1 MYDEEERQQELL
13 RRRAIRRR
21 HKMREKRRRVR
32 RRRFML
38 SVLVAA
44 IVLFCLIRLGMLAY
58 FAIHSRI
65 DKTEQQVGQTE
76 QIQSEKQTEQQT
88 ESSYSMAIITT
99 AAGLNVRTGPGTTYP
114 RVTTLSG
121 GTIFSTDAKKDNWS
135 QIAEGTYL
143 NDWLCSDYISR
154 LREEDGRATVTKS
167 TSLYAGPSAANFRT
181 IAPLETD
188 DVVRLLYSA
197 KVDGEMWYEVQI
209 QAYIGWIDADS
220 IRIHKKY

>member
-1 MYDEEERQQELL
+1 MYDEEERRQELL

-38 SVLVAA
+38 SVLIAA

-58 FAIHSRI
+58 SAIHSRI

-121 GTIFSTDAKKDNWS
+121 GTILSTDAKKDNWS

-143 NDWLCSDYISR
+143 NDWLCSDYISH
-154 LREEDGRATVTKS
+154 LREEDGRATVTKRV
-167 TSLYAGPSAANFRT
+167 SLYAGPSAANFQT

-220 IRIHKKY
+220 IRIHEKY

>member
-1 MYDEEERQQELL
+1 MYDEEERRQELL

-58 FAIHSRI
+58 SAIHSRI

-99 AAGLNVRTGPGTTYP
+99 AAGLNVRTGPGTIYP

-121 GTIFSTDAKKDNWS
+121 GTILSTDAEKDNWS
-135 QIAEGTYL
+135 QIAEGTYI

-167 TSLYAGPSAANFRT
+167 TSLYAGPSAANFGT

-220 IRIHKKY
+220 IRIHEKY

>member
-1 MYDEEERQQELL
+1 
-13 RRRAIRRR
+13 
-21 HKMREKRRRVR
+21 
-32 RRRFML
+32 ML

-58 FAIHSRI
+58 SAIHSRI

-121 GTIFSTDAKKDNWS
+121 GTILSTDAEKDNWS
-135 QIAEGTYL
+135 QIAEGTYI

>member
-1 MYDEEERQQELL
+1 MYDEEERRQELL

-58 FAIHSRI
+58 SAIHSRI
-65 DKTEQQVGQTE
+65 DKTEQQAGQTE
-76 QIQSEKQTEQQT
+76 QTQSEKQTEQT

-114 RVTTLSG
+114 RATTLSG
-121 GTIFSTDAKKDNWS
+121 GTILSTDAEKDNWS
-135 QIAEGTYL
+135 QIAE
-143 NDWLCSDYISR
+143 R
-154 LREEDGRATVTKS
+154 LAVFG
-167 TSLYAGPSAANFRT
+167 LYFPSARGGRPRDRDKEHQPVCGTVCGKFPDDCTARDRRCHSAAVFR
-181 IAPLETD
+181 
-188 DVVRLLYSA
+188 
-197 KVDGEMWYEVQI
+197 KG
-209 QAYIGWIDADS
+209 
-220 IRIHKKY
+220 

>member
-1 MYDEEERQQELL
+1 MYDEEERRQELL

-58 FAIHSRI
+58 SAIHNRI
-65 DKTEQQVGQTE
+65 DKTEQQAGQTE
-76 QIQSEKQTEQQT
+76 QT

-99 AAGLNVRTGPGTTYP
+99 AAGLNVRTGSGTTYP

-121 GTIFSTDAKKDNWS
+121 GTILSTDAEKDNWS
-135 QIAEGTYL
+135 QIAEGTYI

-220 IRIHKKY
+220 IRIHEKY

>member
-1 MYDEEERQQELL
+1 MYDEEERRQELL

-58 FAIHSRI
+58 SAIHSRI
-65 DKTEQQVGQTE
+65 DKTEQ
-76 QIQSEKQTEQQT
+76 IQSEKQTEQT

-121 GTIFSTDAKKDNWS
+121 GTILSTDAEKDNWS
-135 QIAEGTYL
+135 QIAEGTYV

-167 TSLYAGPSAANFRT
+167 ASLYAGPSAANFRT

-197 KVDGEMWYEVQI
+197 KVGGETWYEVQI
-209 QAYIGWIDADS
+209 QAYIGWMDADS
-220 IRIHKKY
+220 IRIHEKH

>member
-1 MYDEEERQQELL
+1 MYDEEERRQELL

-44 IVLFCLIRLGMLAY
+44 IVLFCLIRLGLLAY
-58 FAIHSRI
+58 SAIHSRI
-65 DKTEQQVGQTE
+65 DKTEQQAGQTE
-76 QIQSEKQTEQQT
+76 QTQSEKQTEQT

-121 GTIFSTDAKKDNWS
+121 GTILSTDAEKDNWS
-135 QIAEGTYL
+135 QM
-143 NDWLCSDYISR
+143 
-154 LREEDGRATVTKS
+154 
-167 TSLYAGPSAANFRT
+167 
-181 IAPLETD
+181 ETE

-197 KVDGEMWYEVQI
+197 KVGGETWYEVQI

-220 IRIHKKY
+220 IRIHEKH

>member
-1 MYDEEERQQELL
+1 MYDEEERRQELL

-38 SVLVAA
+38 SVLIAA
-44 IVLFCLIRLGMLAY
+44 LVLFCLIRLGLLAY
-58 FAIHSRI
+58 SAIHSRI
-65 DKTEQQVGQTE
+65 DKTEQQAGQTE

-99 AAGLNVRTGPGTTYP
+99 AAGLNVRTGPRTTYP

-121 GTIFSTDAKKDNWS
+121 GTIFSTDAEKDNWS
-135 QIAEGTYL
+135 QIAEGTYV

>member
-1 MYDEEERQQELL
+1 MYDEEERRQELL
-13 RRRAIRRR
+13 RRRAIRRG

-121 GTIFSTDAKKDNWS
+121 GTILSTDAEKDNWS
-135 QIAEGTYL
+135 QIAEGTYI

-220 IRIHKKY
+220 IRIHEKY

>member
-1 MYDEEERQQELL
+1 MYDEEERRQELL

-44 IVLFCLIRLGMLAY
+44 IVLFCLIRLGMLVY
-58 FAIHSRI
+58 SAIHSRI
-65 DKTEQQVGQTE
+65 DKTEQQAGQTE
-76 QIQSEKQTEQQT
+76 RTQSEKQTEQT

-121 GTIFSTDAKKDNWS
+121 GTILSTDAEKDNWS
-135 QIAEGTYL
+135 QIAEGIYI

-188 DVVRLLYSA
+188 DAVRLLYSA
-197 KVDGEMWYEVQI
+197 KVDGEMWYKVQI

-220 IRIHKKY
+220 IRIHEKY

>member
-1 MYDEEERQQELL
+1 MYDEEERRQELL

-58 FAIHSRI
+58 SAIHSRI
-65 DKTEQQVGQTE
+65 DKTEQQAGQTE
-76 QIQSEKQTEQQT
+76 QTQSEKQTEQT

-114 RVTTLSG
+114 RVTTISG
-121 GTIFSTDAKKDNWS
+121 GTILSTDAEKDNWS
-135 QIAEGTYL
+135 QIAEGTYI

-154 LREEDGRATVTKS
+154 LREEDGRATVTKN

-188 DVVRLLYSA
+188 DVIRLLYSA
-197 KVDGEMWYEVQI
+197 KVDSEMWYEVQI
-209 QAYIGWIDADS
+209 QAYIGWINADS
-220 IRIHKKY
+220 IRIHEKY

>member
-1 MYDEEERQQELL
+1 MYDEEERRQELL

-58 FAIHSRI
+58 SAIHSRI

-121 GTIFSTDAKKDNWS
+121 GTILSTDAKKDNWS
-135 QIAEGTYL
+135 QIAEETYL

-220 IRIHKKY
+220 IRIHEKY

>member
-1 MYDEEERQQELL
+1 MYDEEERRQELL

-58 FAIHSRI
+58 SAIHSRI
-65 DKTEQQVGQTE
+65 DKTEQQAGQTE
-76 QIQSEKQTEQQT
+76 QTQSEKQTEQT

-99 AAGLNVRTGPGTTYP
+99 AAGLNVRAGPGTTYP

-121 GTIFSTDAKKDNWS
+121 VTILSTDAEKDNWS
-135 QIAEGTYL
+135 QIAEGTYI

-154 LREEDGRATVTKS
+154 LREEDGRATVIKS

-188 DVVRLLYSA
+188 DVIRLLYSA
-197 KVDGEMWYEVQI
+197 KVDGEMRYEVQI
-209 QAYIGWIDADS
+209 QAYIGWINADS
-220 IRIHKKY
+220 IRIHEKY

>member
-1 MYDEEERQQELL
+1 VYDEEERRQELL

-38 SVLVAA
+38 SVLIAA
-44 IVLFCLIRLGMLAY
+44 LVLFCLIRLGLLAY
-58 FAIHSRI
+58 SAIHSRI
-65 DKTEQQVGQTE
+65 DKTEQQAGQTE

-99 AAGLNVRTGPGTTYP
+99 AAGLNVRTGPRTTYP

-121 GTIFSTDAKKDNWS
+121 GTIFSTDAEKDNWS
-135 QIAEGTYL
+135 QIAEGTYV

-167 TSLYAGPSAANFRT
+167 TSLYAGPSAANFGT

-220 IRIHKKY
+220 IRIHEKY

>member
-1 MYDEEERQQELL
+1 
-13 RRRAIRRR
+13 
-21 HKMREKRRRVR
+21 
-32 RRRFML
+32 ML

-44 IVLFCLIRLGMLAY
+44 IVLFCLIRLGLLAY
-58 FAIHSRI
+58 SAIHSRM
-65 DKTEQQVGQTE
+65 DKTEQQAEQTE
-76 QIQSEKQTEQQT
+76 QIQSEKQTEQT

-121 GTIFSTDAKKDNWS
+121 GTIFSTDAEKDNWS
-135 QIAEGTYL
+135 QIAEGTYV

-167 TSLYAGPSAANFRT
+167 ASLYAGPSAANFQT
-181 IAPLETD
+181 IAPLETE

-197 KVDGEMWYEVQI
+197 KVGGETWYEVQI

-220 IRIHKKY
+220 IRIHEKH

>member
-1 MYDEEERQQELL
+1 
-13 RRRAIRRR
+13 
-21 HKMREKRRRVR
+21 
-32 RRRFML
+32 ML

-44 IVLFCLIRLGMLAY
+44 LVLFCLIRLGMLAY
-58 FAIHSRI
+58 SAIHSRI
-65 DKTEQQVGQTE
+65 DKTEQQAGQTE
-76 QIQSEKQTEQQT
+76 QTQSEKQTEQT

-121 GTIFSTDAKKDNWS
+121 GTILSTDAEKDNWS
-135 QIAEGTYL
+135 QIAEGTYI

-167 TSLYAGPSAANFRT
+167 TSLYAGPSAANFQT

-220 IRIHKKY
+220 IRIHEKY

>member
-1 MYDEEERQQELL
+1 
-13 RRRAIRRR
+13 
-21 HKMREKRRRVR
+21 
-32 RRRFML
+32 ML
-38 SVLVAA
+38 SVLIAA
-44 IVLFCLIRLGMLAY
+44 LVLFCLIRLGLLAY
-58 FAIHSRI
+58 SAIHSRI
-65 DKTEQQVGQTE
+65 DKTEQQAGQTE

-99 AAGLNVRTGPGTTYP
+99 AAGLNVRTGPRTTYP

-121 GTIFSTDAKKDNWS
+121 GTIFSTDAEKDNWS
-135 QIAEGTYL
+135 QIAEGTYV

-167 TSLYAGPSAANFRT
+167 TSLYAGPSAANFQT

-220 IRIHKKY
+220 IRIHEKY

>member
-1 MYDEEERQQELL
+1 MYDEEERRQELL

-58 FAIHSRI
+58 SAIHSRI
-65 DKTEQQVGQTE
+65 DKTEQQAEQTE
-76 QIQSEKQTEQQT
+76 QIQSEKQTEQT

-121 GTIFSTDAKKDNWS
+121 GTILSTDAEKDNWS
-135 QIAEGTYL
+135 QIAEGTYV

-154 LREEDGRATVTKS
+154 LRQISKRLHRWRQTMSFGCCIPQRLAAKRGTRFKYKHISAGSMRTASASMKNTKRNLLRAARQLGDYV
-167 TSLYAGPSAANFRT
+167 F
-181 IAPLETD
+181 I
-188 DVVRLLYSA
+188 
-197 KVDGEMWYEVQI
+197 
-209 QAYIGWIDADS
+209 
-220 IRIHKKY
+220 

>member
-1 MYDEEERQQELL
+1 MYDEEKRRQELL

-38 SVLVAA
+38 SVLIAA
-44 IVLFCLIRLGMLAY
+44 LVLFCLIRLGILAY
-58 FAIHSRI
+58 SAIHSRI
-65 DKTEQQVGQTE
+65 DKTEQQAGQTE
-76 QIQSEKQTEQQT
+76 QTQSEKQTEQT

-121 GTIFSTDAKKDNWS
+121 GTILSTDAEKDNWS
-135 QIAEGTYL
+135 QIAEGTYI

-154 LREEDGRATVTKS
+154 LREEDGRATVTKRV
-167 TSLYAGPSAANFRT
+167 SLYAGPSAANFRT

-220 IRIHKKY
+220 IHIHEKY

>member
-1 MYDEEERQQELL
+1 MYDEEERRQELL

-38 SVLVAA
+38 SVLIAA
-44 IVLFCLIRLGMLAY
+44 LVLFCLIRLGLLAY
-58 FAIHSRI
+58 SAIHSRI
-65 DKTEQQVGQTE
+65 DKTEQQAGQTE

-121 GTIFSTDAKKDNWS
+121 GTILSTDAEKDNWS
-135 QIAEGTYL
+135 QIAEGTYI

-167 TSLYAGPSAANFRT
+167 TSLYAGPSAANFGT

-220 IRIHKKY
+220 IRIHEKY

>member
-1 MYDEEERQQELL
+1 
-13 RRRAIRRR
+13 
-21 HKMREKRRRVR
+21 
-32 RRRFML
+32 ML

-58 FAIHSRI
+58 SAIHSRI
-65 DKTEQQVGQTE
+65 DKTEQQAGQTE
-76 QIQSEKQTEQQT
+76 QTQSEKQKTEQT

-121 GTIFSTDAKKDNWS
+121 GTILSTDAEKDNWS
-135 QIAEGTYL
+135 QIAEGTYI

-181 IAPLETD
+181 IASLETD

-220 IRIHKKY
+220 IRIHEKY

>member
-1 MYDEEERQQELL
+1 MYDEEERRQELL
-13 RRRAIRRR
+13 
-21 HKMREKRRRVR
+21 R

-38 SVLVAA
+38 SVLLAA

-58 FAIHSRI
+58 SAIHSRI
-65 DKTEQQVGQTE
+65 DKTEQQAEQTE
-76 QIQSEKQTEQQT
+76 QIQSEKQTEQA

-121 GTIFSTDAKKDNWS
+121 GTILSTNAEKDNWS
-135 QIAEGTYL
+135 QVAEGTYV

-167 TSLYAGPSAANFRT
+167 ASLYAGPSAANFQT

-197 KVDGEMWYEVQI
+197 KVGGETWYEVQI

-220 IRIHKKY
+220 IRIHEKH

>member
-1 MYDEEERQQELL
+1 MYDEEERRQELL
-13 RRRAIRRR
+13 RRR

-58 FAIHSRI
+58 SAIHSRI
-65 DKTEQQVGQTE
+65 DKTEQQAGQTE
-76 QIQSEKQTEQQT
+76 QTQSEKQTEQT

-99 AAGLNVRTGPGTTYP
+99 AAGLNVRAGPGTTYP

-121 GTIFSTDAKKDNWS
+121 GTILSTDAEKDNWS
-135 QIAEGTYL
+135 QIAEGTYI

-188 DVVRLLYSA
+188 DVIRLLYSA
-197 KVDGEMWYEVQI
+197 KVDSEMWYEVQI
-209 QAYIGWIDADS
+209 QAYIGWINADS
-220 IRIHKKY
+220 IRIHEKY

>member
-1 MYDEEERQQELL
+1 MYDEEERRQELL

-58 FAIHSRI
+58 SAIHSRI
-65 DKTEQQVGQTE
+65 DKTEQQAEQTE
-76 QIQSEKQTEQQT
+76 QIQSEKQTEQT

-121 GTIFSTDAKKDNWS
+121 GTILSTDAEKDNWS
-135 QIAEGTYL
+135 QIAEGTYV

-167 TSLYAGPSAANFRT
+167 TSLYAGPSAANFQT
-181 IAPLETD
+181 IAPLETE

-197 KVDGEMWYEVQI
+197 KVGGETWYEVQI

-220 IRIHKKY
+220 IRIHEKH

>member
-1 MYDEEERQQELL
+1 MYDEEERRQELL

-58 FAIHSRI
+58 SAIHSRI
-65 DKTEQQVGQTE
+65 DKTEQQAGQTE
-76 QIQSEKQTEQQT
+76 QTQSEKQTEQT

-99 AAGLNVRTGPGTTYP
+99 AAGLNVRAGPGTTYP

-121 GTIFSTDAKKDNWS
+121 GTILSTDAEKDNWS
-135 QIAEGTYL
+135 QIAEGTYI

-188 DVVRLLYSA
+188 DVIRLLYSA
-197 KVDGEMWYEVQI
+197 KVDSEMWYEVQI
-209 QAYIGWIDADS
+209 QAYIGWINADS
-220 IRIHKKY
+220 IRIHEKY

>member
-1 MYDEEERQQELL
+1 MYDEEERRQELL

-58 FAIHSRI
+58 SAIHSRI
-65 DKTEQQVGQTE
+65 DKTEQQAGQTE
-76 QIQSEKQTEQQT
+76 QTQSEKQTEQT

-121 GTIFSTDAKKDNWS
+121 GTILSTDAEKDNWS
-135 QIAEGTYL
+135 QIAEGTYI

-167 TSLYAGPSAANFRT
+167 TSLYAGPSAVNFRT

-220 IRIHKKY
+220 IRIHEKY

>member
-1 MYDEEERQQELL
+1 MYDEEERRQELL

-58 FAIHSRI
+58 SAIHSRI
-65 DKTEQQVGQTE
+65 DKTEQQAGQTE
-76 QIQSEKQTEQQT
+76 QTQSEKQTEQT

-99 AAGLNVRTGPGTTYP
+99 ATGLNVRTGPGTTYP

-121 GTIFSTDAKKDNWS
+121 GTSLSTDAEKDNWS
-135 QIAEGTYL
+135 QIAEGTYI

-197 KVDGEMWYEVQI
+197 KVDGEMWYKVQI

>member
-1 MYDEEERQQELL
+1 MYDEEERRQELL

-44 IVLFCLIRLGMLAY
+44 ILLFCLIRLGMLAY
-58 FAIHSRI
+58 SAIHSRI
-65 DKTEQQVGQTE
+65 DKTEQQAGQTE
-76 QIQSEKQTEQQT
+76 QT

-99 AAGLNVRTGPGTTYP
+99 AAGLNVRAGPGTTYP

-121 GTIFSTDAKKDNWS
+121 GTILSTDAEKDNWS
-135 QIAEGTYL
+135 QIAEGTYI

-220 IRIHKKY
+220 IRIHEKY

>member
-1 MYDEEERQQELL
+1 
-13 RRRAIRRR
+13 
-21 HKMREKRRRVR
+21 
-32 RRRFML
+32 ML

-58 FAIHSRI
+58 SAIHSRI
-65 DKTEQQVGQTE
+65 DKTEQQAGQTE
-76 QIQSEKQTEQQT
+76 QTQSEKQTEQT

-99 AAGLNVRTGPGTTYP
+99 AAGLNVRAGPRTTYP
-114 RVTTLSG
+114 RVTTISG
-121 GTIFSTDAKKDNWS
+121 GTILSTDAEKDNWS
-135 QIAEGTYL
+135 QIAEGTYI

-188 DVVRLLYSA
+188 DVIRLLYSA

-209 QAYIGWIDADS
+209 QAYIGWINADS
-220 IRIHKKY
+220 IRIHEKY

>member
-121 GTIFSTDAKKDNWS
+121 
-135 QIAEGTYL
+135 
-143 NDWLCSDYISR
+143 
-154 LREEDGRATVTKS
+154 
-167 TSLYAGPSAANFRT
+167 
-181 IAPLETD
+181 
-188 DVVRLLYSA
+188 
-197 KVDGEMWYEVQI
+197 
-209 QAYIGWIDADS
+209 
-220 IRIHKKY
+220 

>member
-1 MYDEEERQQELL
+1 MYDEEKRRQELL

-38 SVLVAA
+38 SVLIAA
-44 IVLFCLIRLGMLAY
+44 LVLFCLIRLGLLAY
-58 FAIHSRI
+58 SAIHSRI
-65 DKTEQQVGQTE
+65 DKTEQQAGQTE
-76 QIQSEKQTEQQT
+76 QTQSEKQTEQT

-121 GTIFSTDAKKDNWS
+121 GTILSTDAEKDNWS
-135 QIAEGTYL
+135 QIAEGTYI

-167 TSLYAGPSAANFRT
+167 TSLYAEPSAANFRT

-220 IRIHKKY
+220 IRIHEKY

>member
-1 MYDEEERQQELL
+1 MYDEEERRQELL

-38 SVLVAA
+38 SVLVAV

-58 FAIHSRI
+58 SAIHSRI
-65 DKTEQQVGQTE
+65 DKTEQQAEQTE
-76 QIQSEKQTEQQT
+76 QIQSEKQTEQT

-121 GTIFSTDAKKDNWS
+121 GTILSTDAEKDNWS
-135 QIAEGTYL
+135 QTYI

-167 TSLYAGPSAANFRT
+167 TSLYAGPSAVNFRT
-181 IAPLETD
+181 IAPLETE

-197 KVDGEMWYEVQI
+197 KVGGETWYEVQI

-220 IRIHKKY
+220 IRIHEKH

>member
-1 MYDEEERQQELL
+1 
-13 RRRAIRRR
+13 
-21 HKMREKRRRVR
+21 
-32 RRRFML
+32 ML

-58 FAIHSRI
+58 SAIHSRI
-65 DKTEQQVGQTE
+65 DKTEQQAGQTE
-76 QIQSEKQTEQQT
+76 QTQSEKQTEQT

-99 AAGLNVRTGPGTTYP
+99 AAGLNVRAGPGTTYP

-121 GTIFSTDAKKDNWS
+121 GTILSTDAEKDNWS
-135 QIAEGTYL
+135 QIAEGTYI

-181 IAPLETD
+181 IAPIETD

-220 IRIHKKY
+220 IRIHEKY